1 MPNTMT
7 LISAVTVGAGGAA
20 AIDFTSIPST
30 YTDLIVKLSTRNTG
44 TDTWMNLKFNGSSS
58 NWSMRYFQGSGSAV
72 SSGSDPANTYS
83 IQQTIS
89 TNTAST
95 FGNAELYIPNYTSS
109 NNKSVSID
117 HVTEN
122 NATTAY
128 QSLTSLLWSNSAAIN
143 QITITPNAGT
153 FAQYSAAYLYGIVKQ

>member
-1 MPNTMT
+1 MANTMT
-7 LISAVTVGAGGAA
+7 LIASSTVGSGGASS
-20 AIDFTSIPST
+20 IDFSSIPST
-30 YTDLIVKLSTRNTG
+30 YTDLVVKLSTRNTG

-58 NWSMRYFQGSGSAV
+58 NWSMRYFQGSGSSV
-72 SSGSDPANTYS
+72 SSGNDPANTYS

-89 TNTAST
+89 TYTAST

-117 HVTEN
+117 HVIET

-128 QSLTSLLWSNSAAIN
+128 QSLSALLWSNSAAIN
-143 QITITPNAGT
+143 QVTITPNAGT
-153 FAQYSAAYLYGIVKQ
+153 FAQYSAAYLYGIKNS

>member
-1 MPNTMT
+1 MPNTFT
-7 LISAVTVGAGGAA
+7 LISAVTVGSGGQA

-30 YTDLIVKLSTRNTG
+30 YTDLVVKLSTRNTG

-83 IQQTIS
+83 VQQTIS
-89 TNTAST
+89 TNTANT

-143 QITITPNAGT
+143 QVTITPNAGT
-153 FAQYSAAYLYGIVKQ
+153 FAQYSAAYLYGIVKS